1 MKTPDVKTPDVKTPD
16 VKTPDTHK
24 TPDVKTPDTHKTPDV
39 KTPDTHK
46 APDTHKVPDKMP
58 NEDTRSGDGYLEIS
72 SKPRAKVGVD
82 GTDTGMTTPIGGKS
96 LKLAPGKHKITFS
109 VGDDKFTFTV
119 VIKPGE
125 TLKLDK
131 VLQ

>member
-1 MKTPDVKTPDVKTPD
+1 
-16 VKTPDTHK
+16 
-24 TPDVKTPDTHKTPDV
+24 
-39 KTPDTHK
+39 
-46 APDTHKVPDKMP
+46 MP
-58 NEDTRSGDGYLEIS
+58 PEDTKAGDGYLEIT

-82 GTDTGMTTPIGGKS
+82 GVDTGMMTPIGSKA
-96 LKLAPGKHKITFS
+96 LKLAPGKHKVTFS